1 MANSSAEL
9 FRNTRRIAED
19 QITLILTNYEEGIDD
34 EQDLYEL
41 LCWIQNNWEHITGDT
56 VEE

>member
-1 MANSSAEL
+1 MVNSSAEL

-19 QITLILTNYEEGIDD
+19 QISLILTNYEEGIDD

-41 LCWIQNNWEHITGDT
+41 LCWIQNNWEHITG
-56 VEE
+56 EA